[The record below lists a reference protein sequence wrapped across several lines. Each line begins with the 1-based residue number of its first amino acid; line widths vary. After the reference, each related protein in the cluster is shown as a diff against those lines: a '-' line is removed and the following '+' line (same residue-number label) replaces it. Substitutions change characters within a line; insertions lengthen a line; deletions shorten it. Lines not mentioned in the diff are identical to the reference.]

1 MLPSRMKNVNHE
13 ADVIIKIES
22 GEAEVTTAN
31 ESLVVHIMDIDN
43 EQLHIYEGDTL
54 IEKRPI

>member
-1 MLPSRMKNVNHE
+1 MLPSRIKHVTND
-13 ADVIIKIES
+13 ADVVIKIES
-22 GEAEVTTAN
+22 GEAEVTTAS
-31 ESLVVHIMDIDN
+31 ESLVVHILDIDN